1 MEQGWLLTGERHD
14 YSTNVAI
21 DFVVTGMALR
31 MVSTHITGPSV
42 SVLTLTVQA
51 VDLGLNRN
59 ADNWK
64 YEGRDLFS
72 PTEKQIRKQIWWSV
86 CITDK
91 YVDGVPDQINH

>member
-1 MEQGWLLTGERHD
+1 MEQGWLLTGERND
-14 YSTNVAI
+14 NYYASAASDRVLA
-21 DFVVTGMALR
+21 GMALR
-31 MVSTHITGPSV
+31 MVGIPITGASLPA
-42 SVLTLTVQA
+42 LTLTVQA

-72 PTEKQIRKQIWWSV
+72 PVEKQIRKQIWWSV

-91 YVDGVPDQINH
+91 YVVGIFT